1 MLAVAASIQAGDCS
15 RLDQIVEWR
24 NEKTDSLPE
33 LWTKG
38 MKFRSGELLGTGE
51 RVPMIHFQGVKGCK
65 AAGVRYAHEQY
76 VGQGLVPS
84 IGP

>member
-15 RLDQIVEWR
+15 RLDQLVEWR
-24 NEKTDSLPE
+24 NEKSDSLPE

-38 MKFRSGELLGTGE
+38 MTFRSGELLGTGE
-51 RVPMIHFQGVKGCK
+51 RVPMIHFQGGGGCK
-65 AAGVRYAHEQY
+65 VAGMRHAEERFVR
-76 VGQGLVPS
+76 QGLVPN